1 MDDQSLLDP
10 PFLKLRAQTAPTEKI
25 IFSQD
30 KGWPVTL
37 CVHRVYRGTEEF
49 NKLHVLTA
57 RAQLLCDGIDISHCL
72 KIDCESKTDPSPSLQ
87 FPSDDGNTYFTICDG
102 FVKLSIKVID
112 TKGLKKTIPNLY
124 SNERDIR
131 ITFYGSSTPVNPCT
145 LSGIQ
150 IKSRTRPRCAT
161 TTSSSTLLAEKPLNK
176 EEPKQFSLC
185 SYWMNEEEFTYPFG
199 VENTSP
205 SPCNPSG
212 GRAAHENRKKRKQI
226 LQTKRPRQPK
236 RQRTASEKTEHES
249 TKRSLRRESERE
261 RKLKN
266 MVVLTEHPYETPYAW
281 IKMHPNIQALNKS
294 DVSITKKKIND
305 ATTLSGRTVDGGNP
319 QDYTYTSLYAALT
332 AAMRKG
338 GVVLI
343 EADRGLSFV
352 YGCGIAS
359 EWYYVSGLLQRSEF
373 YLMDIDDRHIA
384 MAKKRLEYMKTKLDE
399 LQLVD
404 RIHLETGNVLGLF
417 DGLAPQYPLWRYWIK
432 DNQKFD
438 EELELS
444 KYWLVWTT
452 TPDNE
457 VVATIVDSL
466 FELMDYTPFISWMNR
481 GDTIFWLAGL
491 TEQMAMVFVG
501 LDYSVT
507 TGKPLNN
514 GGARP
519 KVLTKEIDRICLSIT
534 HSLVFTQSEGKTV
547 SLTVLI
553 IQNAEQ
559 FRALLALRR
568 RTVARRDEAE
578 VMKTLPDRKAR
589 YARLKELDIPVPRP
603 KQKTLEEAL
612 VHAERMTVI
621 QLKKAVRDRKLLSS
635 SACNKLRRPG
645 LVKVVQDSIR
655 QQYIIISSSPEE
667 AFTN

>member
-1 MDDQSLLDP
+1 MD
-10 PFLKLRAQTAPTEKI
+10 
-25 IFSQD
+25 
-30 KGWPVTL
+30 V
-37 CVHRVYRGTEEF
+37 
-49 NKLHVLTA
+49 
-57 RAQLLCDGIDISHCL
+57 
-72 KIDCESKTDPSPSLQ
+72 
-87 FPSDDGNTYFTICDG
+87 
-102 FVKLSIKVID
+102 
-112 TKGLKKTIPNLY
+112 
-124 SNERDIR
+124 
-131 ITFYGSSTPVNPCT
+131 
-145 LSGIQ
+145 
-150 IKSRTRPRCAT
+150 
-161 TTSSSTLLAEKPLNK
+161 
-176 EEPKQFSLC
+176 
-185 SYWMNEEEFTYPFG
+185 
-199 VENTSP
+199 
-205 SPCNPSG
+205 
-212 GRAAHENRKKRKQI
+212 
-226 LQTKRPRQPK
+226 
-236 RQRTASEKTEHES
+236 
-249 TKRSLRRESERE
+249 
-261 RKLKN
+261 
-266 MVVLTEHPYETPYAW
+266 
-281 IKMHPNIQALNKS
+281 
-294 DVSITKKKIND
+294 
-305 ATTLSGRTVDGGNP
+305 
-319 QDYTYTSLYAALT
+319 
-332 AAMRKG
+332 
-338 GVVLI
+338 
-343 EADRGLSFV
+343 
-352 YGCGIAS
+352 
-359 EWYYVSGLLQRSEF
+359 
-373 YLMDIDDRHIA
+373 DDRHIA

-404 RIHLETGNVLGLF
+404 RIHLETGDALALF
-417 DGLAPQYPLWRYWIK
+417 DGLAPQDPLWHYWIK

-438 EELELS
+438 EELKLS

-534 HSLVFTQSEGKTV
+534 HPLVFTQSEGKTV

-568 RTVARRDEAE
+568 RTVARCDEAE

-612 VHAERMTVI
+612 VHAEGMTVI
-621 QLKKAVRDRKLLSS
+621 QLKKAVRERKLLSS
-635 SACNKLRRPG
+635 SECNKLRRAG

-667 AFTN
+667 AFTNWPSLE